1 MSTGATVTVYDE
13 HDSFHLY
20 IYCDGWPEMVIP
32 EIESATKFSWEFPRF
47 EAWDFATALI
57 KVMKIWAWKIYLIND
72 VESISGR
79 CYHYEVSKK
88 DWDLKIKIDSFI

>member
-13 HDSFHLY
+13 HDRFHLY

-47 EAWDFATALI
+47 EA
-57 KVMKIWAWKIYLIND
+57 
-72 VESISGR
+72 
-79 CYHYEVSKK
+79 
-88 DWDLKIKIDSFI
+88 